1 MKLSLPLGIALAA
14 LLSASSPPSGLL
26 AQSAPLQARFKEA
39 YTLQQSKDY
48 SRARQVW
55 DQLLKEYPNE
65 AAAYVNRALTRY
77 YLNDPRGAVA
87 DLTLAIEKKADYAD
101 AYYNRAAIL
110 NALKDYEPALQ
121 DYEKY
126 VTLVPKEQDTS
137 QVSKIVED
145 LKKKVAVAP
154 PAPPPTV
161 ARAAA
166 PDTPPPTASAAA
178 ESKPAPPTPA
188 PPPPAAPAPATAAET
203 ETATNAAAPLEASS
217 APTELP
223 PGVYSLGRIA
233 GYDATTEDLL
243 LGLKLSVD
251 RKLLKPTDTVY
262 QQAQN
267 LVVQMKR
274 GATVD
279 QAARRSGLGKQSMI
293 RLAWRGAAWRSYRV
307 FIK

>member
-1 MKLSLPLGIALAA
+1 MKLSLPLSIALAA

-77 YLNDPRGAVA
+77 YLNDPRGAVG

-110 NALKDYEPALQ
+110 NALKDYELALR

-126 VTLVPKEQDTS
+126 VTLAPKEQDTS

-161 ARAAA
+161 ARADA

-178 ESKPAPPTPA
+178 ESKPAPP
-188 PPPPAAPAPATAAET
+188 AAPAPATAAET
-203 ETATNAAAPLEASS
+203 ETATNSSAAPLEASS

-267 LVVQMKR
+267 LVVQMRR

-279 QAARRSGLGKQSMI
+279 QATRRSGLGKQSMI